1 MSKSS
6 RTSPS
11 GQRLTPLALIDL
23 CEAQKRPKSVTPNSL
38 MTPTTVY
45 STPKSTRHILSSVKN
60 RRRYDSV
67 PEGATTTLGQIFA
80 THSLKTTASSKLQ
93 TPPRNGNTSTV
104 PFRRQQ
110 SASATMV
117 GNSRSGKPIKES
129 HSAYSLGRPASSI
142 ASNKGI
148 FKKIKFAFF
157 ISTFYNFR
165 FN

>member
-45 STPKSTRHILSSVKN
+45 STPKSTRHNLSSGKN
-60 RRRYDSV
+60 RRRRYDSV
-67 PEGATTTLGQIFA
+67 PEGTTTTLGQIFA
-80 THSLKTTASSKLQ
+80 VHSLKTTAASKLQ
-93 TPPRNGNTSTV
+93 TPLRNGNTSTI

-117 GNSRSGKPIKES
+117 GNSRGGKPIKES
-129 HSAYSLGRPASSI
+129 HSAYSLGRPTSSI

-148 FKKIKFAFF
+148 FKKFKFALYLK
-157 ISTFYNFR
+157 I
-165 FN
+165 